1 MSNKLQREICMMRL
15 TSELTG
21 LHFLPSA
28 GLFVLA
34 FCGGALS
41 GEPPTTPATYP
52 ISSTVVATLER
63 TVVPVPVPSYDHT
76 VRPNDVADY
85 QRYGYG
91 VWKEGVGIPF
101 KKRFDLM
108 PTGYAAP
115 TKEKELLRFFSMS
128 DVHITD
134 VQSPAQNLFWGLE
147 PTGFLASYSPIIPY
161 TTQVLDAA
169 VQTANAL
176 HKKQPFDF
184 GIFLGDAINND
195 QYNELR
201 WYLDVIDGKVI
212 NPNSDPLST
221 ATTPYMQKFKAAGL
235 DRSIPWYQV
244 LGNHDHFYS
253 GVCALDEKFQKAHV
267 GSQIMSFGPMKDP
280 NAVYES
286 GFYLGVVD
294 GNTPEGKVIGAGKEA
309 DFAAAPKVNP
319 NPERRGLTKAEWI
332 AEFAKTESLPAG
344 HGVAQTGD
352 NPPACYTF
360 EPRAD
365 LPLRVIV
372 LDDTQKDDIKGQTGA
387 FGSLDHERYQ
397 WLLKELQKG
406 QDDAKLMI
414 IAAHSPMSVAA
425 IPPTP
430 VVPLWD
436 PSTTVISEEALLAKL
451 HTFPNLI
458 LWISGHRHFNSV
470 TAQPSKDPAH
480 PEYGFWEVETAS
492 LRDFPQQFRTF
503 DLVLNQDN
511 TLSVFVTDVDP
522 AVAPG
527 SPAALSRSYAIAAA
541 QIFLMQ
547 RAKGSAPYLPTGAYN
562 AELVTPISTNM
573 RSILQRAPGTPAK

>member
-1 MSNKLQREICMMRL
+1 MMCL
-15 TSELTG
+15 TSKLAG
-21 LHFLPSA
+21 IHLLSAA
-28 GLFVLA
+28 GLFALT
-34 FCGGALS
+34 FCGYAFS
-41 GEPPTTPATYP
+41 GEPSTTPVSYP
-52 ISSTVVATLER
+52 ITPVVVTTLER
-63 TVVPVPVPSYDHT
+63 TVVPVPVPSYGHT

-91 VWKEGVGIPF
+91 VWKEGPGIASE
-101 KKRFDLM
+101 KRLDLM
-108 PTGYAAP
+108 PAGYAAP
-115 TKEKELLRFFSMS
+115 SKEKDILRFFSMS
-128 DVHITD
+128 DIHITD

-169 VQTANAL
+169 VQTVNAL
-176 HKKQPFDF
+176 HKKQAFDF
-184 GIFLGDAINND
+184 GIFLGDAVNNN

-212 NPNSDPLST
+212 NPNSDPLSK
-221 ATTPYMQKFKAAGL
+221 ADTPYMQKFKAAGL
-235 DRSIPWYQV
+235 NRSIPWYQV

-253 GVCALDEKFQKAHV
+253 GVCVSDDKFQKAHV

-280 NAVYES
+280 NAVYET

-294 GNTPEGKVIGAGKEA
+294 GNTPEGKVIGAGKET
-309 DFAAAPKVNP
+309 DFQTAPKVNP
-319 NPERRGLTKAEWI
+319 NPDRRGLTKAEWI
-332 AEFAKTESLPAG
+332 AEFSKTESLPAG
-344 HGVAQTGD
+344 HGVVQTGD

-372 LDDTQKDDIKGQTGA
+372 LDNTQRDDIKGQTGA
-387 FGSLDHERYQ
+387 FGSLDQERYQ
-397 WLLKELQKG
+397 WLLKQLQKG

-414 IAAHSPMSVAA
+414 IAAHCPMSVAA

-458 LWISGHRHFNSV
+458 LWISGHRHFNAV
-470 TAQPSKDPAH
+470 NAQPSKDPAH
-480 PEYGFWEVETAS
+480 PENGFWEVETAS

-503 DLVLNQDN
+503 DLVLNRDD
-511 TLSVFVTDVDP
+511 TLSVFVTNVDP

-527 SPAALSRSYAIAAA
+527 SPAAMSRSYAIAAT
-541 QIFLMQ
+541 QIFTMQ
-547 RAKGSAPYLPTGAYN
+547 RAKDSAPYLPVGAYN
-562 AELVTPISTNM
+562 AELVTPLSASM
-573 RSILQRAPGTPAK
+573 KSILQKTSVASAR

>member
-1 MSNKLQREICMMRL
+1 MMRS
-15 TSELTG
+15 TSKLSAA
-21 LHFLPSA
+21 HALPAA
-28 GLFVLA
+28 GFFALA
-34 FCGGALS
+34 LCGGVFA
-41 GEPPTTPATYP
+41 GEPPVAPVRYP
-52 ISSTVVATLER
+52 IAPVVATTVER
-63 TVVPVPVPSYDHT
+63 TVIPVPVPSYDHT
-76 VRPNDVADY
+76 VQPNDVADY
-85 QRYGYG
+85 PRYSYG
-91 VWKEGVGIPF
+91 VWKEGAGIAPE
-101 KKRFDLM
+101 KRLDLM
-108 PTGYAAP
+108 PAGYAAP
-115 TKEKELLRFFSMS
+115 AKEKELLRFFSMS

-134 VQSPAQNLFWGLE
+134 VQSPAQNLFWGLDSN
-147 PTGFLASYSPIIPY
+147 GFLASYSPVIPY

-176 HKKQPFDF
+176 HKKHPFDF
-184 GIFLGDAINND
+184 GIFLGDAVNND

-212 NPNSDPLST
+212 SPNSDPLST
-221 ATTPYMQKFKAAGL
+221 AATPYMQKFKAAGL

-253 GVCALDEKFQKAHV
+253 GVCALEDKFQKAHV
-267 GSQIMSFGPMKDP
+267 GSQIMSFGPRTDP
-280 NAVYES
+280 DALHET

-294 GNTPEGKVIGAGKEA
+294 GYTPEGKVIGAGKEA
-309 DFAAAPKVNP
+309 DFPTAPKVNP
-319 NPERRGLTKAEWI
+319 NPDRRGLTKAEWI

-344 HGVAQTGD
+344 HGVAQNAD

-372 LDDTQKDDIKGQTGA
+372 LDDTQKDNIKGQTGA
-387 FGSLDHERYQ
+387 FGSLDQERYQ
-397 WLLKELQKG
+397 WLLKQLQKG
-406 QDDAKLMI
+406 QDDEKLMV

-436 PSTTVISEEALLAKL
+436 PSTTIIGEEALLAKL

-480 PEYGFWEVETAS
+480 PENGFWEVETSS

-503 DLVLNQDN
+503 DLALNRDG
-511 TLSVFVTDVDP
+511 TISVFVTNVDP

-527 SPAALSRSYAIAAA
+527 SPAAISRSYSIAAT
-541 QIFLMQ
+541 QIFAMQ
-547 RAKGSAPYLPTGAYN
+547 RAKDSAPYLPTGAYN
-562 AELVTPISTNM
+562 AELVTPISVSM
-573 RSILQRAPGTPAK
+573 KSILQKAAVASIE